1 MNLTCLYEDLDY
13 QSDEKINKE
22 TQNYLSGIK
31 PDFNDIIRLLR
42 KDNIGTYIEYLEEKY
57 NQFEFYKKKIENE
70 GFIVE
75 NNATGI
81 LKLKK
86 VCYVISEQ
94 MNTTNEEKI
103 NIESGLLN
111 KYAQYKY
118 NRELEKELQLKLSV
132 ENKEGSVSIIK
143 TNNYKVVFNKEF
155 NTLLCFKGNELVDLN
170 NDNKRM
176 LNIQF
181 EINEVDKKIEQM
193 NNNESKRKIKAP

>member
-86 VCYVISEQ
+86 VCYIISEQ

>member
-1 MNLTCLYEDLDY
+1 MNLTCLYEDLEY

-81 LKLKK
+81 LK
-86 VCYVISEQ
+86 
-94 MNTTNEEKI
+94 
-103 NIESGLLN
+103 
-111 KYAQYKY
+111 
-118 NRELEKELQLKLSV
+118 
-132 ENKEGSVSIIK
+132 
-143 TNNYKVVFNKEF
+143 
-155 NTLLCFKGNELVDLN
+155 
-170 NDNKRM
+170 
-176 LNIQF
+176 
-181 EINEVDKKIEQM
+181 
-193 NNNESKRKIKAP
+193 

>member
-1 MNLTCLYEDLDY
+1 MKLTCLYQDLEY
-13 QSDEKINKE
+13 KSDEKINKE

-31 PDFNDIIRLLR
+31 TDFNDIIRLLR
-42 KDNIGTYIEYLEEKY
+42 KDNIGTYIEYLEEKH

-94 MNTTNEEKI
+94 MNSTNEEKI

-111 KYAQYKY
+111 KYAQYRNNKQ
-118 NRELEKELQLKLSV
+118 LEEEIKLEVNIDVKENVDLIIQTKNFKL
-132 ENKEGSVSIIK
+132 
-143 TNNYKVVFNKEF
+143 VFNKKF
-155 NTLLCFKGNELVDLN
+155 DLLLCFKDAEL
-170 NDNKRM
+170 
-176 LNIQF
+176 I
-181 EINEVDKKIEQM
+181 EINPLNKKTLDLKI
-193 NNNESKRKIKAP
+193 NNYLESKEKFENLKSSKIKKAP